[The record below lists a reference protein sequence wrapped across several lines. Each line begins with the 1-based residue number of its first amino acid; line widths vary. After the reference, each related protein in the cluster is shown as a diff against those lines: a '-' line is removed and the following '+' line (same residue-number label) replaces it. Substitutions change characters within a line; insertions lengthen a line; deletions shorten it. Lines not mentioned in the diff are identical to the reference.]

1 MTFFFFFSG
10 IAQRA
15 DIEVHCSTF
24 RDGELSH
31 VTATFNGSTVNTS
44 KCSSGSMG
52 TAQFRFFNKQ
62 SRLTECVENAY
73 FNPKSGTCDTTWTG
87 NARCVRR
94 DTSNVFTFEVRFTA
108 DKTKHSQQY
117 LKLAVSCVANVLPV
131 NLFSENY
138 SSCDPIPV
146 VNGKM
151 PNPNRAFV
159 LIDSHEKCEPM

>member
-24 RDGELSH
+24 RDGKLSH
-31 VTATFNGSTVNTS
+31 ATATFNGSTVNTS
-44 KCSSGSMG
+44 KCLTDSLTS
-52 TAQFRFFNKQ
+52 ANFRFYNKQ
-62 SRLTECVENAY
+62 NNLLVTIETAY

-108 DKTKHSQQY
+108 NKTKHSQQY
-117 LKLAVSCVANVLPV
+117 LKFGVSCITSVLPV
-131 NLFSENY
+131 NTFSENH

-151 PNPNRAFV
+151 PDPNRAFV
-159 LIDSHEKCEPM
+159 FID